1 MKNHFVYL
9 VVAVGFASVFFIT
22 NNAQAIPAFARLYKT
37 ECNTCHTIFPD
48 RKPFGDAF
56 RKNSYVWPGKLPEQ
70 MEEEVQYTTRESSA
84 FQGMSSAGQK
94 IKKVNRW
101 LTAIPDQVPISL
113 WVNHDIVLNKNA
125 KRVTTDA
132 VTGQSAT
139 VPATQLD
146 FDGLTELEMF
156 TAGSFRGKAGWWA
169 EYNFA
174 PDHDIGEIYIQL
186 RHLFGSPINF
196 KVGRFIP
203 RLSLWKSNDSATIS
217 SYGYNDMMV
226 GNNPNITGP
235 LGNQLVT
242 GNPFTIDTEKG
253 GVELNTLIGNHIFL
267 AAGAMTPPEKN
278 RNGVD
283 YYGHLSVRF
292 GGVDFAGN
300 DPEISLTSE
309 SIWEK
314 LALTFGAFAY
324 VGSSLNEKLD
334 TTNNLFLKYK
344 NDFYRAGIEAEI
356 LFKNLRFRLNGI
368 HGEDKNPQGP
378 DGLGVSERSLFL
390 MAQGQYIFMQ
400 NLLAAMRFEHQDI
413 EHEGITHRYIPSIV
427 YAPWQNVRVALEY
440 NHEIKPH
447 VINEQYINRIYT
459 CRFTFAY

>member
-1 MKNHFVYL
+1 MKNRCAYL
-9 VVAVGFASVFFIT
+9 IVVLGVAAVLLSAGK
-22 NNAQAIPAFARLYKT
+22 AQAIPAFARLYKT

-70 MEEEVQYTTRESSA
+70 MQEEVQYTPRKSAA
-84 FQGMSSAGQK
+84 FQGMSSAVQK
-94 IKKVNRW
+94 KPKVNNW

-113 WVNHDIVLNKNA
+113 WVNHDITFNKNA

-139 VPATQLD
+139 VPATQFDLD
-146 FDGLTELEMF
+146 GGTELEMF

-174 PDHDIGEIYIQL
+174 PDHDIGEVYIQL
-186 RHLFGSPINF
+186 RHLIGSPINL
-196 KVGRFIP
+196 KVGKFKP
-203 RLSLWKSNDSATIS
+203 KLSLWKSNDSATIS
-217 SYGYNDMMV
+217 SYGYNDMVV

-235 LGNQLVT
+235 AGNQLAT

-253 GVELNTLIGNHIFL
+253 GAELNTLIGKHIFL
-267 AAGAMTPPEKN
+267 ASGAMTPLEKN

-300 DPEISLTSE
+300 DPEVSLTSE
-309 SIWEK
+309 SVWEN
-314 LALTFGAFAY
+314 LALTFGSFVY

-334 TTNNLFLKYK
+334 PTTNSFLKFK
-344 NDFYRAGIEAEI
+344 NDFYRVGLEAEM
-356 LFKNLRFRLNGI
+356 LYKNLRFRLNGI

-378 DGLGVSERSLFL
+378 DGLGAFEKSLFL

-400 NLLAAMRFEHQDI
+400 NLLVAARFEYQDI
-413 EHEGITHRYIPSIV
+413 DHEGVTHRYIPSIV
-427 YAPWQNVRVALEY
+427 YAPWQNVRVAMEY
-440 NHEIKPH
+440 DHEIKPR
-447 VINEQYINRIYT
+447 VLNQENINRIYT